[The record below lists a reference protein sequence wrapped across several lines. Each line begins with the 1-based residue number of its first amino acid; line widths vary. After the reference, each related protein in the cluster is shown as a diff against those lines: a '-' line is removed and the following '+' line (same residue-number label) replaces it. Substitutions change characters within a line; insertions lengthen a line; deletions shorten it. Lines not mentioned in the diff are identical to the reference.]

1 MSDAIARRGLLAGA
15 ALALSATTLASRRLA
30 AQEANFPTRPVTLIN
45 AYPPGGVTDT
55 ATRVLAERMG
65 QVLGQNVVVD
75 NRPGGA
81 TSPASTA
88 VATAKPDGY
97 TLLMGSPTLAI
108 NPALQP
114 SLTPRAPQKELVAV
128 AMGYRTPMV
137 LHLHPSVPAKT
148 LPEFIAYVRA
158 HPGQVNYGSSGIG
171 AVNHLCMELLRAR
184 AGLDMVHVPYR
195 GGVQALLDLRSGR
208 VQAMFSAAL
217 EAAPPITEG
226 VTRGLAVSSAQR
238 LALLHDLPPVGE
250 TLPGYDVAF
259 WQGLFAP
266 AGTPAPVL
274 AKLEAA
280 MLTATRDPALVQR
293 LATQGVAVVPETGAQ
308 LAALLARDSETWSAL
323 IRDAGIRP
331 D

>member
-1 MSDAIARRGLLAGA
+1 MSNAISRRGVMAAGL
-15 ALALSATTLASRRLA
+15 ALAPMGLR
-30 AQEANFPTRPVTLIN
+30 AQEGNFPTRPVTLIN

-114 SLTPRAPQKELVAV
+114 ALTPRAPQKELVAI

-148 LPEFIAYVRA
+148 LPEFIAYAKA
-158 HPGQVNYGSSGIG
+158 HLGEINFGSSGIG

-184 AGLDMVHVPYR
+184 TGLDMVHVPYR
-195 GGVQALLDLRSGR
+195 GGVQALMDLRSGR
-208 VQAMFSAAL
+208 LQAMFSAAL

-238 LALLHDLPPVGE
+238 LALLPDLPPVGE
-250 TLPGYDVAF
+250 TVPGFDVAF

-274 AKLEAA
+274 ARLEAA
-280 MLTATRDPALVQR
+280 MLAATRDQALVQR
-293 LATQGVAVVPETGAQ
+293 LATQGVSVLPEDGAQ
-308 LAALLARDSETWSAL
+308 LTALLARETTTWSTL

-331 D
+331 E